1 MPLNDETDDSSAG
14 LARKGLRRVF
24 VHGLEL
30 MASVGIFEVEKRYEQ
45 RIVISIDLD
54 TVDDYDGYSDRLD
67 QVLDY
72 GRIVE
77 AVRLIVAARHFHLIE
92 TLAERIAEACLSDA
106 RVVLAR
112 VQIEKPDI
120 VAGCRAVGIA
130 IERRRALG
138 Q

>member
-1 MPLNDETDDSSAG
+1 MPLTDDTDEPMSVPAP
-14 LARKGLRRVF
+14 KGLRRVF

-54 TVDDYDGYSDRLD
+54 CIDTYDGYSDRLD
-67 QVLDY
+67 RVLDY
-72 GRIVE
+72 GHMVE
-77 AVRLIVAARHFHLIE
+77 AVRAIVAARHFHLIE
-92 TLAERIAEACLSDA
+92 TLAERIAESCLGDL
-106 RVVLAR
+106 RVKVVR

-130 IERRRALG
+130 IERRRG
-138 Q
+138 SC